1 MIYCD
6 ICAQEREC
14 LRKKIDEK
22 EYDICQPCW
31 RRLAEKLRAKGRI
44 AQEQEEVEEYVE
56 TAV

>member
-14 LRKKIDEK
+14 LRKKIDER

-31 RRLAEKLRAKGRI
+31 RRLEEKLRARGRI
-44 AQEQEEVEEYVE
+44 AEEEDVEEYVE
-56 TAV
+56 TTV